1 MRLKGSDELR
11 FYSMA
16 RWFIC
21 LMLVLSWSPRS
32 RALGAP
38 GEAGASVIG
47 AAVPFYPPLARSAH
61 VQGTVTLEV
70 TTSGQS
76 FGSIKL
82 MNGHPLLS
90 AAAIE
95 NHRTWVLFKATP
107 VNFRVTYRYKIS
119 DKCKGNPTVTLNLPT
134 DVSVCSQPSPPNI
147 P

>member
-1 MRLKGSDELR
+1 
-11 FYSMA
+11 
-16 RWFIC
+16 
-21 LMLVLSWSPRS
+21 MLP
-32 RALGAP
+32 LGAP